1 MKKEIIA
8 LVNSTE
14 EGYFRLNNIS
24 KLYRLTKDAL
34 NQDCDVLKIEF
45 DNINHVYFGMSIVDI
60 KSRDFDG
67 IIAECQQA
75 TTKYLEEVARTL
87 NSNIAAGYRNRTN

>member
-8 LVNSTE
+8 LVNSE
-14 EGYFRLNNIS
+14 EGYYRLNNIS
-24 KLYRLTKDAL
+24 KLYRYTKDAL

-45 DNINHVYFGMSIVDI
+45 DNINHVYFGLSVIDI

-75 TTKYLEEVARTL
+75 TTKYLEEVARSL
-87 NSNIAAGYRNRTN
+87 NNDIAAGYRNKTK